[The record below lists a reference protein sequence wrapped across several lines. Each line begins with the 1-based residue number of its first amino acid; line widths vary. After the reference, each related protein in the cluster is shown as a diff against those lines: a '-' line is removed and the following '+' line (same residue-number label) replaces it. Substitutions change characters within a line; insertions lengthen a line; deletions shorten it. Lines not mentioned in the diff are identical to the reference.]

1 MVSLS
6 QGATRG
12 LIPSWRLPLSA
23 ARIRGPRTS
32 RSPNCSPHPP
42 CPSAPCLWGTPS
54 LRKSQGGRSPL
65 CPQEKAGLVTC
76 RRHSPRD
83 PAPATQRLP
92 ACLPGITP
100 PSSSREPRPTAVPGQ
115 APPSRPGLCARVPVA
130 SSPGRWTPPS
140 RSRSWPPQALLGA
153 LLQAPPEPEPCSLTQ
168 VCLLIQPPRRAEH
181 LLPSA
186 PALSWSR

>member
-1 MVSLS
+1 MEAPTLCSKDSGPTDFTLPELLPTPTVPL
-6 QGATRG
+6 G
-12 LIPSWRLPLSA
+12 PLSLGHSLPEE
-23 ARIRGPRTS
+23 IPGWQEPTLPSGESRT
-32 RSPNCSPHPP
+32 
-42 CPSAPCLWGTPS
+42 
-54 LRKSQGGRSPL
+54 
-65 CPQEKAGLVTC
+65 
-76 RRHSPRD
+76 RHVPAQPTD

-92 ACLPGITP
+92 ACPPGITP

-140 RSRSWPPQALLGA
+140 RSRSWPPRALLGA

-168 VCLLIQPPRRAEH
+168 VCPLVQRPCRAEH

-186 PALSWSR
+186 PALSWST